1 MISGLIDLVRHRGFQ
16 ADALRRRADTTSIS
30 FESGRLKAAAVSEQA
45 GINLRVVKDGRVG
58 IAGTTATG
66 DAELEALADRA
77 AASAELGEGLALTF
91 PRNAPHP
98 PVVTFFDAV
107 ADVSLDALTDI
118 GREVMGRLARDGV
131 QVNVTIEREVAETEV
146 ANTAGAIG
154 AYITTGLT
162 VAADLTRIAGDDV
175 LMVYDYYTGCGM
187 PSAGDLDALVASITT
202 RLELALRVV
211 PPPEGTLPV
220 VFTPT
225 GLSAIL
231 LPVEQALSG
240 KSVLQGISPL
250 AGKKGQ
256 QAFDI
261 RFSIIDDPVV
271 SGRPGSRPVDDEG
284 VPSAALPLVAG
295 GVVRNFVYDLETAA
309 RADHGAQSTGHGARG
324 IFGKPHIG
332 YSNLVIGVADAP
344 PPAETREFAGGL
356 IAGISDGLVVDDLIG
371 VGQGNVAGGAFSHP
385 VALAYRIE
393 KGEITGRVKDAAVAG
408 NAYDLLQK
416 IGGVGSD
423 GRWLSSRWSP
433 SLLLE
438 GVSVARR

>member
-1 MISGLIDLVRHRGFQ
+1 LG
-16 ADALRRRADTTSIS
+16 
-30 FESGRLKAAAVSEQA
+30 E
-45 GINLRVVKDGRVG
+45 
-58 IAGTTATG
+58 
-66 DAELEALADRA
+66 ELALA
-77 AASAELGEGLALTF
+77 F

-98 PVVTFFDAV
+98 PVVTYFDAV

-118 GREVMGRLARDGV
+118 GRDLLERLTRDGV

-162 VAADLTRIAGDDV
+162 VAADLTRISGDDV

-187 PSAGDLDALVASITT
+187 PSAADLDALVASIIT

-211 PPPEGTLPV
+211 PPPEGALPV
-220 VFTPT
+220 VFTPS
-225 GLSAIL
+225 GLAAIL

-240 KSVLQGISPL
+240 KSVLQGVSPL
-250 AGKKGQ
+250 AGKNGQ
-256 QAFDI
+256 QAFDM
-261 RFSIIDDPVV
+261 RFSITDDPVI

-295 GVVRNFVYDLETAA
+295 GVVRHFVYDLETAA
-309 RADHGAQSTGHGARG
+309 RADHGTQSTGHGARG
-324 IFGKPHIG
+324 IFGKPRIG
-332 YSNLVIGVADAP
+332 YSNLVIGVADGA
-344 PPAETREFAGGL
+344 PPAETTVFGGGL
-356 IAGISDGLVVDDLIG
+356 VAGVSDGLVVDDLIG
-371 VGQGNVAGGAFSHP
+371 VGQGNVSGGAFSHP

-408 NAYDLLQK
+408 NAYDLLQR
-416 IGGVGSD
+416 IGGAGAD